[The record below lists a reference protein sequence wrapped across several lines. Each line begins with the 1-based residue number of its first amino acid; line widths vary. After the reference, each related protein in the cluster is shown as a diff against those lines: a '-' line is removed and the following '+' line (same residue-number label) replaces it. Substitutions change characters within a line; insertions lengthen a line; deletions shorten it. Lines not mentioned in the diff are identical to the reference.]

1 MGTSVGPTELQGA
14 EGVATEET
22 GVVDGKQVTAR
33 SPLQLFWRRFRR
45 DRVALVAAGIVMLAF
60 LVAIFAPLIV
70 KVTGAPDPNVQ
81 NPDLLDDFGSPTGPT
96 ADNWLGVDQRGR
108 DVFAR
113 VVYGARVSL
122 EVAFIST
129 AIIVLVGVIMG
140 LIAGYYRGI
149 TDSLLTRTMDVML
162 AFPVLLLA
170 IGLGVACADGCLRGA
185 IQPGLTVVVTVISLS
200 LWPYMARIVRGQV
213 LSLREKEFVEAA
225 RSLGASNP
233 RIIFREILP
242 NLVAPIIVYGTI
254 LIPQVI
260 LFEAAL
266 SFLGIGIEP
275 GTPSWGSM
283 ISDAVG
289 VFDIAWWFMTFPGL
303 ALLLTVLAFNLVGDG
318 LQDALNPRTG
328 K

>member
-1 MGTSVGPTELQGA
+1 
-14 EGVATEET
+14 
-22 GVVDGKQVTAR
+22 
-33 SPLQLFWRRFRR
+33 
-45 DRVALVAAGIVMLAF
+45 
-60 LVAIFAPLIV
+60 
-70 KVTGAPDPNVQ
+70 
-81 NPDLLDDFGSPTGPT
+81 
-96 ADNWLGVDQRGR
+96 
-108 DVFAR
+108 VFAR
-113 VVYGARVSL
+113 VVYGTRISL
-122 EVAFIST
+122 LVAFLST
-129 AIIVLVGVIMG
+129 IIVVVIGVVLG

-149 TDSLLTRTMDVML
+149 TDSLLTRAMDVML

-170 IGLGVACADGCLRGA
+170 IGLGVACADGCLSNT
-185 IQPGLTVVVTVISLS
+185 IKPGLTVVVTVIALS

-225 RSLGASNP
+225 HSLGASNS

-303 ALLLTVLAFNLVGDG
+303 ALLLVVLAFNLVGDG
-318 LQDALNPRTG
+318 LQDALNPRTA